1 MSKYILIVKYI
12 LEIYKSYKNTTFNF
26 KLNVIKYERENRRGV
41 SMARIN
47 GTGIVKGRGG
57 KSTEKSSGKTS
68 SRKAD
73 TTIDIK
79 HTSFVDKMLEISANV
94 ERGELQKSIDDIKY
108 AGEKLVRF
116 PTLKGLEEYQEMV
129 KLFLNEALKKIYKVE
144 SKEGLTKPG
153 QNKKVYTYV
162 SRVDELME
170 AMVFN
175 FVKEQKKALGLVDT
189 INEIQ
194 GLLCSILA

>member
-1 MSKYILIVKYI
+1 
-12 LEIYKSYKNTTFNF
+12 
-26 KLNVIKYERENRRGV
+26 
-41 SMARIN
+41 MARIN
-47 GTGIVKGRGG
+47 GTGIVKGRAG
-57 KSTEKSSGKTS
+57 KSAEKSSGKTGS
-68 SRKAD
+68 SRKSEAVL
-73 TTIDIK
+73 DIK

-94 ERGELQKSIDDIKY
+94 ERGELQKSIDDIKD
-108 AGEKLVRF
+108 AGDRLVRF

-162 SRVDELME
+162 GRVDELME

-194 GLLCSILA
+194 GLLCSIIA